1 MDIITRK
8 QFTRFADFNFPNYT
22 VKTSCIRD
30 PRNELGLTFFH
41 LLPLFHYF
49 HSFPLKYIPHISL
62 HLLHLYSFTY
72 IEDEKF
78 TTECLAKVWL
88 MFRQCGRPMASFA
101 ERYLSKREDHTKQ
114 QYQHYGK
121 LECFMFR
128 WDKLKTKKNVGRTL
142 DVCIQTREFTGHTKE
157 TRDNR
162 SIHVIQKVM

>member
-72 IEDEKF
+72 IENEKF
-78 TTECLAKVWL
+78 TTECLDWCFDNADDQWPAL
-88 MFRQCGRPMASFA
+88 PRDISQSARITRNNSISITASSNALCFA
-101 ERYLSKREDHTKQ
+101 EISSRLRRM
-114 QYQHYGK
+114 
-121 LECFMFR
+121 LAA
-128 WDKLKTKKNVGRTL
+128 L
-142 DVCIQTREFTGHTKE
+142 
-157 TRDNR
+157 
-162 SIHVIQKVM
+162 